1 MVPTSFTVGLGLSTP
16 VVVLLRKYRTGYIG
30 CSSPPPSFFFF
41 LVPVHELGRSS
52 FLKCWTRYPKQLLLP
67 VILDHAFETICEAF
81 ETICEVSPGSCVKRY
96 IFIFCLGPDILPQFR
111 LNLDFV
117 IFKT

>member
-41 LVPVHELGRSS
+41 LVPVHKLGRSS

-67 VILDHAFETICEAF
+67 VILDHAFETICEAG
-81 ETICEVSPGSCVKRY
+81 PGSCVERY
-96 IFIFCLGPDILPQFR
+96 LFIFCLGPDILTQFR
-111 LNLDFV
+111 LNLDFA